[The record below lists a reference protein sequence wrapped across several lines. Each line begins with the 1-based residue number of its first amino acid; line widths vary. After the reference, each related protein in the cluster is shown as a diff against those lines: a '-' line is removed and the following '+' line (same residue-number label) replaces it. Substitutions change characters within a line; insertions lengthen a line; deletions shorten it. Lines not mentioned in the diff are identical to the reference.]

1 MTFPKR
7 NRGRRRAWT
16 NRIPNPPHKLN
27 KRLYSIPEAGQYLGR
42 TVWSIREMIYAGKI
56 PYIRDGRRMLL
67 DIYDMDSWIENN
79 RCQYNY

>member
-1 MTFPKR
+1 MKTQ
-7 NRGRRRAWT
+7 G
-16 NRIPNPPHKLN
+16 ISYPPQKPN

-42 TVWSIREMIYAGKI
+42 IVWSIREMIYAGKI

-67 DIYDMDSWIENN
+67 DIKDMDSWIENN

>member
-1 MTFPKR
+1 MKTQ
-7 NRGRRRAWT
+7 G
-16 NRIPNPPHKLN
+16 IPNPSQKLN

-67 DIYDMDSWIENN
+67 DIHDMDSWIENN

>member
-1 MTFPKR
+1 MKTQ
-7 NRGRRRAWT
+7 
-16 NRIPNPPHKLN
+16 RISNPSQKLN

-67 DIYDMDSWIENN
+67 DINDMDAWIENN